1 MMQRKFTPGM
11 KVEHLFRGP
20 CTVVRE
26 STTLIGWPTVF
37 VEDANGVVHEVNPKY
52 LKRIDE
58 DERIAAK
65 RAGKPASRAGEGTV

>member
-1 MMQRKFTPGM
+1 M
-11 KVEHLFRGP
+11 
-20 CTVVRE
+20 RE